1 MRIIKYIPYIY
12 LIIGVMFVYDGIL
25 KFNTGENTFW
35 LSFVFA
41 AVAIFMFF
49 FRRNFNKKMEN
60 RNQK

>member
-1 MRIIKYIPYIY
+1 MKILKYIPYVY
-12 LIIGVMFVYDGIL
+12 LIMGVMFVYDGII
-25 KFNTGENTFW
+25 KFNTGVKSFW